1 MYVQVRNAIVTSDQR
16 KTMMCNISIVHSAL
30 HLQINDKSK
39 TIILYRNDRFIY
51 YAKFEEI
58 CNVNVQVDMPWHLV
72 SNSQSHK
79 NKINKNEND
88 SCQLT

>member
-58 CNVNVQVDMPWHLV
+58 CNVQVDMPWHLV

-79 NKINKNEND
+79 NKITKNEND